1 MYSDRAAAAFL
12 ELVKLNKAVTDAE
25 TTVKLNPQWEKVL
38 TNIDWSSVY
47 FWKGC
52 VLEAMEQY
60 DDALAS
66 FQKALQYNSQSAEV
80 SRKIKR
86 ITQLG
91 RDKKRAH
98 EVESMRSNIDIVKHL
113 NQFKAEMPTVS
124 RKRNRAEK
132 VFTKWPSFMLMLPAY
147 HVLHLHYY
155 SMKNNAFLA

>member
-25 TTVKLNPQWEKVL
+25 TTVKLNPQWEK
-38 TNIDWSSVY
+38 
-47 FWKGC
+47 
-52 VLEAMEQY
+52 
-60 DDALAS
+60 ALAS